1 MLFSKSDIKKLVIPL
16 IIEQLLA
23 VLVGMSD
30 IMMVSSAGEAAVS
43 GVSLVDLINVLI
55 NTIFAALGTGGAVV
69 ASQLLGARDEKKA
82 KASANQLIYMAIVIS
97 LIITVIALLVR
108 RGLLHLLFGSVDADV
123 MQSALIYFTISAVS
137 YPFIAVY
144 NGGAALFRAMGN
156 SKVSMIAST
165 IMNLINIAGNAICV
179 FGLHMGVA
187 GVAVPSLV
195 SRIFSAILMIVLL
208 YNRKH
213 VIHFEKLWRFKI
225 DWRMMRRIVAIA
237 LPSSVENSMFQLGR
251 LLLVSMISTFGT
263 AQIAANAVAN
273 TLDGFGI
280 IPGQA
285 MGLALITVIGRC
297 VGAEAWDQSRFY
309 LKKMMK
315 MTYVFMFITNGGLL
329 IGLKW
334 ILLLYNL
341 SAEAYWYALI
351 LVLIHGS
358 CAMILWPISFTLP
371 NALRAANDV
380 RPTMIIS
387 IFSMMVFRLGF
398 SYIFGVMM
406 QLGIIGVWIAMVID
420 WLFRIACFLI
430 RTRKI
435 FWKSYP
441 EDDSA
446 TPKMN

>member
-1 MLFSKSDIKKLVIPL
+1 
-16 IIEQLLA
+16 
-23 VLVGMSD
+23 
-30 IMMVSSAGEAAVS
+30 
-43 GVSLVDLINVLI
+43 
-55 NTIFAALGTGGAVV
+55 
-69 ASQLLGARDEKKA
+69 
-82 KASANQLIYMAIVIS
+82 
-97 LIITVIALLVR
+97 
-108 RGLLHLLFGSVDADV
+108 
-123 MQSALIYFTISAVS
+123 
-137 YPFIAVY
+137 
-144 NGGAALFRAMGN
+144 
-156 SKVSMIAST
+156 
-165 IMNLINIAGNAICV
+165 
-179 FGLHMGVA
+179 
-187 GVAVPSLV
+187 
-195 SRIFSAILMIVLL
+195 
-208 YNRKH
+208 
-213 VIHFEKLWRFKI
+213 
-225 DWRMMRRIVAIA
+225 
-237 LPSSVENSMFQLGR
+237 
-251 LLLVSMISTFGT
+251 
-263 AQIAANAVAN
+263 
-273 TLDGFGI
+273 
-280 IPGQA
+280 

-398 SYIFGVMM
+398 SYIFGVKM

-435 FWKSYP
+435 FWKNHP
-441 EDDSA
+441 EDGCA
-446 TPKMN
+446 IPKMN

>member
-1 MLFSKSDIKKLVIPL
+1 MLFSKTDIKKLVIPL

-69 ASQLLGARDEKKA
+69 ASQLLGAKDEKKA
-82 KASANQLIYMAIVIS
+82 KASANQLIYMAIAIS
-97 LIITVIALLVR
+97 LIITVVALFIR

-123 MQSALIYFTISAVS
+123 MQSALIYFTISAAS

-156 SKVSMIAST
+156 SKVSMIASA
-165 IMNLINIAGNAICV
+165 IMNMINIAGNAICV

-195 SRIFSAILMIVLL
+195 SRIFSAILMIILL
-208 YNRKH
+208 HNRKH
-213 VIHFEKLWRFKI
+213 VIHFEKLWKFKV
-225 DWRMMRRIVAIA
+225 DWHMMRRIVSIA

-251 LLLVSMISTFGT
+251 LLLVSLISTFGT

-297 VGAEAWDQSRFY
+297 VGAEAWDQARFY

-315 MTYVFMFITNGGLL
+315 MTYAFMIITNGGLL

-341 SAEAYWYALI
+341 SPEAYWYAFV
-351 LVLIHGS
+351 LVLIHAA
-358 CAMILWPISFTLP
+358 CALILWPLSFTLP

-398 SYIFGVMM
+398 SYVFGVMM
-406 QLGIIGVWIAMVID
+406 GLGIIGVWIAMVID
-420 WLFRIACFLI
+420 WIFRIICFLI

-435 FWKSYP
+435 FWK
-441 EDDSA
+441 
-446 TPKMN
+446 NV